1 MSEEFKLFLDAY
13 PLIKFVVYY
22 IPVCFLIL
30 TGFWIRDRLIIQR
43 INREIADEHSRPS
56 NWL

>member
-1 MSEEFKLFLDAY
+1 MSDYKI
-13 PLIKFVVYY
+13 LIWY
-22 IPVCFLIL
+22 IVTACIIFALA
-30 TGFWIRDRLIIQR
+30 WIRTRLKIQR